1 MLMLKEGQELR
12 IEVEGRNEGKTKIA
26 AIVDQV
32 VWIESPSDMTTL
44 KTFFLHEEEEMR
56 VYFFKGDNQ
65 LFAFDTKVVKR
76 ISDAQMTIR
85 YAFNMPDEKKIKRI
99 QRREYLRVPEMID
112 VTVVAAD
119 GADFESF
126 ETTSLDVSAGG
137 MKIIA
142 NRAPIEV
149 DESLIVVFRIEDEQG
164 SPKLFRVKSRL
175 VRIHKQEVK
184 QELSLAFEDLTPRDQ
199 ETILRYCFRVQLEAR
214 KRTGSVFSSR

>member
-1 MLMLKEGQELR
+1 MLKEGQELR
-12 IEVEGRNEGKTKIA
+12 IEVEGRAEGKTKIA
-26 AIVDQV
+26 AIADQV

-44 KTFFLHEEEEMR
+44 KTFFLHEEEAMR
-56 VYFFKGDNQ
+56 VFFFQGDNQ

-76 ISDAQMTIR
+76 ISDAQMILR
-85 YAFNMPDEKKIKRI
+85 YAFNLPDEKKIKRI
-99 QRREYLRVPEMID
+99 QRREYLRVPEMIN
-112 VTVVAAD
+112 VTVLAAD
-119 GADFESF
+119 GESFESF

-142 NRAPIEV
+142 NRAPVEV
-149 DESLIVVFRIEDEQG
+149 NESLVVVFKIEDEQG
-164 SPKLFRVKSRL
+164 SPQLFRIKSRL
-175 VRIHKQEVK
+175 VRVHKQEVK

>member
-1 MLMLKEGQELR
+1 MLKEGQELR
-12 IEVEGRNEGKTKIA
+12 IEVEGRAEGKTKIA
-26 AIVDQV
+26 AITDQV

-44 KTFFLHEEEEMR
+44 KTFFLHEEEQLR
-56 VYFFKGDNQ
+56 VYFFQGENQ
-65 LFAFDTKVVKR
+65 LYAFDTKVVKR
-76 ISDAQMTIR
+76 ISDAQMTLR
-85 YAFNMPDEKKIKRI
+85 YAFHLPDEKKVKRI

-112 VTVVAAD
+112 VKVLAVD
-119 GADFESF
+119 GDSFESF

-149 DESLIVVFRIEDEQG
+149 DESLIVVFRIEDEIG
-164 SPKLFRVKSRL
+164 SDQLFRVKSRL

-184 QELSLAFEDLTPRDQ
+184 QELSLAFEDLTSRDQ
-199 ETILRYCFRVQLEAR
+199 ETILRYCFRIQLEAR

>member
-1 MLMLKEGQELR
+1 MLKEGQELR
-12 IEVEGRNEGKTKIA
+12 IEVEGRAEGKTKIA
-26 AIVDQV
+26 AITDQV

-44 KTFFLHEEEEMR
+44 KTFFLHEEEQLR
-56 VYFFKGDNQ
+56 VYFFQGENQ
-65 LFAFDTKVVKR
+65 LYAFDTKVVKR
-76 ISDAQMTIR
+76 ISDAQMTLR
-85 YAFNMPDEKKIKRI
+85 YAFHLPDEKKIKRI

-112 VTVVAAD
+112 VKVLAVD
-119 GADFESF
+119 GDSFESF

-149 DESLIVVFRIEDEQG
+149 DESLIVVFRIEDEIG
-164 SPKLFRVKSRL
+164 SDQLFRVKSRL

-184 QELSLAFEDLTPRDQ
+184 QELSLAFEDLTSRDQ
-199 ETILRYCFRVQLEAR
+199 ETILRYCFRIQLEAR

>member
-1 MLMLKEGQELR
+1 MLKEGQELR
-12 IEVEGRNEGKTKIA
+12 IEVEGHAEGKTKIA
-26 AIVDQV
+26 AVLDRV

-44 KTFFLHEEEEMR
+44 KTFFLHEEEEIR
-56 VYFFKGDNQ
+56 VYFFQGENQ
-65 LFAFDTKVVKR
+65 LYAFDTKIVKR
-76 ISDAQMTIR
+76 ISDAQMTLR
-85 YAFNMPDEKKIKRI
+85 YAFNLPDEKKIKRI

-112 VTVVAAD
+112 VTVLAAD
-119 GADFESF
+119 GESFESF

-142 NRAPIEV
+142 NRAPV
-149 DESLIVVFRIEDEQG
+149 DVEESIIVVFRIEDEQG
-164 SPKLFRVKSRL
+164 TPQLFRVKSRL

-214 KRTGSVFSSR
+214 KRTGSLFSSR